1 VRIHTT
7 VLLIFH
13 ATPEKSEELFSIFI
27 LHIMKPAANSK
38 SFALIR
44 QARSL
49 NFLACSL
56 VAVLAF
62 MGLSGYASTLGATV
76 SPNSHL
82 NFPIFPA
89 IEANV
94 SFWEKIYTTYSTSQG
109 VIHDKNDLTKIYA
122 VIPIVDYLRPG
133 AAQIN
138 APVLDAAK
146 KRYGFILTH
155 LAQGHPPTTKDEQR
169 IAAMFKGAGK
179 SQLLLASESLRVQI
193 GQKERFREGVIRS
206 GAYLPEIKRI
216 FRLYNLPEELAY
228 LPHVES
234 SFNPEAYSKVGASG
248 LWQFTQSTGK
258 QYLRIDKAIDE
269 RQDPFIASSAAAKF
283 LQRNHTVLGSWPLA
297 LTAYN
302 YGTSGM
308 ARAKKD
314 KGSYEKIFLE
324 YQEGHFKFASRNFY
338 PEFLAAL
345 RAAHKLEQD
354 PSLRRHKP
362 VATTTV
368 RLTSQ
373 TSLAAINRRFNV
385 DAKTIKTLNPAIK
398 DSVFQGKNQVPA
410 GYHLKLPNSVQTV
423 KSNKTTAQR
432 VATQ

>member
-1 VRIHTT
+1 ME
-7 VLLIFH
+7 
-13 ATPEKSEELFSIFI
+13 P
-27 LHIMKPAANSK
+27 ANSK
-38 SFALIR
+38 FFVFIR
-44 QARSL
+44 QAHLL
-49 NFLACSL
+49 NSLACSL
-56 VAVLAF
+56 IAALAF
-62 MGLSGYASTLGATV
+62 IGLSGYASTLNATV
-76 SPNSHL
+76 GPKSHP

-89 IEANV
+89 IETNV
-94 SFWEKIYTTYSTSQG
+94 AFWEKIYSTYSTSEG
-109 VIHDKNDLTKIYA
+109 VIHDKKDLTKIYG
-122 VIPIVDYLRPG
+122 VIPIIDYLRPG
-133 AAQIN
+133 AAKIN

-146 KRYGFILTH
+146 KRYSFILTR
-155 LAQGHPPTTKDEQR
+155 LAQGHPPTTKEEQR

-179 SQLLLASESLRVQI
+179 SQLLQASESIRVQI
-193 GQKERFREGVIRS
+193 GQKERFREGVVRS

-216 FRLYNLPEELAY
+216 FRSYNLPEELAY

-234 SFNPEAYSKVGASG
+234 SFNPNAYSKAGASG

-258 QYLRIDKAIDE
+258 QYLRIDQAIDE
-269 RQDPFIASSAAAKF
+269 RQDPFIASNAAAKF

-308 ARAKKD
+308 ARAKKA

-345 RAAHKLEQD
+345 RSARKLEQD
-354 PSLRRHKP
+354 PSLRRHTP
-362 VATTTV
+362 IATTTI

-373 TSLAAINRRFNV
+373 TSLAAINRRFKV
-385 DAKTIKTLNPAIK
+385 DGNTLKALNPALK
-398 DSVFQGKNQVPA
+398 DSVFQGKNHLPA
-410 GYHLKLPNSVQTV
+410 GYALKLPSTAQTA
-423 KSNKTTAQR
+423 KNNKTIKQH

>member
-1 VRIHTT
+1 
-7 VLLIFH
+7 
-13 ATPEKSEELFSIFI
+13 
-27 LHIMKPAANSK
+27 
-38 SFALIR
+38 
-44 QARSL
+44 
-49 NFLACSL
+49 
-56 VAVLAF
+56 
-62 MGLSGYASTLGATV
+62 
-76 SPNSHL
+76 
-82 NFPIFPA
+82 
-89 IEANV
+89 
-94 SFWEKIYTTYSTSQG
+94 
-109 VIHDKNDLTKIYA
+109 
-122 VIPIVDYLRPG
+122 
-133 AAQIN
+133 
-138 APVLDAAK
+138 
-146 KRYGFILTH
+146 
-155 LAQGHPPTTKDEQR
+155 
-169 IAAMFKGAGK
+169 MFKGAGK